1 MNDGRQTDLAE
12 RANFGPQRAG
22 RKAELI
28 GDPHQAAERR
38 AGERERKS
46 LTQAIQIDVVAVVAG
61 NHGHAGQA
69 AFRRFGSQDRRK
81 SMTAADMKL
90 FENAHRRPATA

>member
-1 MNDGRQTDLAE
+1 MNNGRQADFAE

-28 GDPHQAAERR
+28 GDTHQAAERR
-38 AGERERKS
+38 AGERERES
-46 LTQAIQIDVVAVVAG
+46 LAQAIQIDVMAVVAG
-61 NHGHAGQA
+61 NHGHAGQS
-69 AFRRFGSQDRRK
+69 AFRRFGGQDCRK
-81 SMTAADMKL
+81 SMSAPDMKL